1 MVQNGLNNKTNGRK
15 SQNLNENDQTLHFL
29 YDIQVF
35 WKVYFVIKFLFGSY
49 SRTDCYKITIKRN
62 KRIAKRKE
70 KGKLDPD
77 PQLA

>member
-15 SQNLNENDQTLHFL
+15 SQNLNENDQTLHF
-29 YDIQVF
+29 
-35 WKVYFVIKFLFGSY
+35 FVRHNSFLESIFCYKFSIWIISY
-49 SRTDCYKITIKRN
+49 SRADCYKITI

>member
-29 YDIQVF
+29 YDIKVF

-49 SRTDCYKITIKRN
+49 SRTDCYKITIKR
-62 KRIAKRKE
+62 IAKRKE